1 MTPAKHPVKATE
13 TTLTLVEALKATGN
27 GRVTELAD
35 HLDISKSAVHNH
47 LSTLE
52 QHGYVVKENDHYR
65 LGLKF
70 LDLGGSIRNDMRL
83 FKVAEPEVKQLAE
96 ETGELANLLTEEH
109 GRGVYL
115 YRSKGSDA
123 VDMDTYVGM
132 RKYLHATALGKAI
145 LSGLPEARVEEIS
158 DRHGLPAIT
167 ENTITEPVALFEDLE
182 TIRERGY
189 AVDDEEATDGVR
201 CVAAPI
207 KTDEQILGSVSISG
221 PTSRLRGDRFERDI
235 PDKVRSAANVIELNV
250 KYT

>member
-13 TTLTLVEALKATGN
+13 TTLALVDELKESGG

-35 HLDISKSAVHNH
+35 RLDVSKSAVHNH
-47 LSTLE
+47 LSTLAE
-52 QHGYVVKENDHYR
+52 HGYVVKEGEEYR

-70 LDLGGSIRNDMRL
+70 LDLGGSIRNRMRL

-96 ETGELANLLTEEH
+96 ETGELANLLTEQQ
-109 GRGVYL
+109 GQGVYL

-123 VDMDTYVGM
+123 VDMDTHVGM

-145 LSGLPEARVEEIS
+145 LSDLPEARVHEII
-158 DRHGLPAIT
+158 DRHGLPKIT
-167 ENTITEPVALFEDLE
+167 EKTITEPAALFEDLE

-201 CVAAPI
+201 CVAASV
-207 KTDEQILGSVSISG
+207 TADDQVLGSISISG
-221 PTSRLRGDRFERDI
+221 PTSRLRGDRFEREI
-235 PDKVRSAANVIELNV
+235 PDKVQSAANVIELNV